1 MYVVGATKAEY
12 LTEIR
17 KIIPDSFLLVPGV
30 GAQGGSLE
38 EVCKYGMT
46 KDVGLLVNSSRA
58 IIYASET
65 SNFAEIAAA
74 KAEVMQREMAE
85 QLALFEAEEL

>member
-1 MYVVGATKAEY
+1 
-12 LTEIR
+12 
-17 KIIPDSFLLVPGV
+17 
-30 GAQGGSLE
+30 
-38 EVCKYGMT
+38 MT

-58 IIYASET
+58 IIYASDT

-85 QLALFEAEEL
+85 QLALFEAEEF